1 MFNINDPHEELAPD
15 ARERIEELANVMLGN
30 VDEIAG
36 DPIEA
41 LQSLAAVVAFVLS
54 EGFLSR
60 KSADQ
65 ALAVVMMVVV
75 SSMEQAEKDCNTTWS
90 RGTSH

>member
-1 MFNINDPHEELAPD
+1 MFNISDPHNDLAPD
-15 ARERIEELANVMLGN
+15 ARERIEELANRMLGC
-30 VDEIAG
+30 VDDVAN
-36 DPIEA
+36 DPMEA
-41 LQSLAAVVAFVLS
+41 LQALAAVVAFVIS

-75 SSMEQAEKDCNTTWS
+75 SSMEQAEKDGNTTWS
-90 RGTSH
+90 KKTAH

>member
-1 MFNINDPHEELAPD
+1 MFNISDPHNDLAPD
-15 ARERIEELANVMLGN
+15 ARERIEDLANKMLGS
-30 VDEIAG
+30 VDEVAN
-36 DPIEA
+36 DPMEA
-41 LQSLAAVVAFVLS
+41 LQALAAVLAFVIS

-75 SSMEQAEKDCNTTWS
+75 SSMEQAEQDGNTCWS
-90 RGTSH
+90 QKTTH

>member
-1 MFNINDPHEELAPD
+1 MFNINDPHADLAPD
-15 ARERIEELANVMLGN
+15 ARERIEELANRMLGS
-30 VDEIAG
+30 VDDIAQ
-36 DPIEA
+36 DPLEA
-41 LQSLAAVVAFVLS
+41 LQALAAVIAFVIS

-75 SSMEQAEKDCNTTWS
+75 SSMEQAEKDGNTVWS
-90 RGTSH
+90 QKTTH

>member
-1 MFNINDPHEELAPD
+1 MFNINDPHADLAPD
-15 ARERIEELANVMLGN
+15 ARERIEELANCMLGS
-30 VDEIAG
+30 VDDVAQ
-36 DPIEA
+36 DPLEA
-41 LQSLAAVVAFVLS
+41 LQALAAVVAFVIS

-75 SSMEQAEKDCNTTWS
+75 SSVEQAEKDGNTIWS
-90 RGTSH
+90 QKTTH

>member
-1 MFNINDPHEELAPD
+1 MFNINDPHADLAPD
-15 ARERIEELANVMLGN
+15 ARERIEELANRMLGS
-30 VDEIAG
+30 VDDVAQ
-36 DPIEA
+36 DPLEA
-41 LQSLAAVVAFVLS
+41 LQALAAVIAFVIS

-75 SSMEQAEKDCNTTWS
+75 SSMEQAEKDGNTVWS
-90 RGTSH
+90 QKTTH

>member
-1 MFNINDPHEELAPD
+1 MFNINDPHADLAPD
-15 ARERIEELANVMLGN
+15 ARERIEDLANKMLGS
-30 VDEIAG
+30 VDDVAS
-36 DPIEA
+36 DPMEA
-41 LQSLAAVVAFVLS
+41 LQALAAVLAFVLS

-75 SSMEQAEKDCNTTWS
+75 SSVEQAEQDGNTIWS
-90 RGTSH
+90 QKTTH

>member
-1 MFNINDPHEELAPD
+1 MFNIRDPHEELAPEV
-15 ARERIEELANVMLGN
+15 RERIEELANKMLGN
-30 VDEIAG
+30 VDEVAE
-36 DPIEA
+36 DPLEA
-41 LQSLAAVVAFVLS
+41 LQALAAVVSFVIS

-75 SSMEQAEKDCNTTWS
+75 SSMEQAEKDGNTSWCRT
-90 RGTSH
+90 TAH

>member
-1 MFNINDPHEELAPD
+1 MFNVSDPHNDLAPD
-15 ARERIEELANVMLGN
+15 ARERIEELANRMLGS
-30 VDEIAG
+30 VDDVAQ
-36 DPIEA
+36 DPLEA
-41 LQSLAAVVAFVLS
+41 LQALAAVIAFVIS

-75 SSMEQAEKDCNTTWS
+75 SSMEQAEKDGNTIWS
-90 RGTSH
+90 QKTTH

>member
-1 MFNINDPHEELAPD
+1 MFNISDPQNELEPD
-15 ARERIEELANVMLGN
+15 ARERIEELANRMLGS
-30 VDEIAG
+30 VDDVAH
-36 DPIEA
+36 DPLEA
-41 LQSLAAVVAFVLS
+41 LQALAAVIAFVIS

-75 SSMEQAEKDCNTTWS
+75 SSVEQAEKDGNTTWS
-90 RGTSH
+90 QKTTH

>member
-1 MFNINDPHEELAPD
+1 MFNINDPHADLAPD
-15 ARERIEELANVMLGN
+15 ARERIEELANRMLGS
-30 VDEIAG
+30 VDDVAQ
-36 DPIEA
+36 DPLEA
-41 LQSLAAVVAFVLS
+41 LQALAAVVAFVIS

-75 SSMEQAEKDCNTTWS
+75 SSVEQAEKDGNTIWS
-90 RGTSH
+90 QKTTH

>member
-1 MFNINDPHEELAPD
+1 MFNISDPQNEIAPE
-15 ARERIEELANVMLGN
+15 ARERIEELANRMLGS
-30 VDEIAG
+30 VDDVAQ
-36 DPIEA
+36 DPLEA
-41 LQSLAAVVAFVLS
+41 LQALAAVIAFVIS

-75 SSMEQAEKDCNTTWS
+75 SSMEQAEKDGNTIWS
-90 RGTSH
+90 QKTTH

>member
-1 MFNINDPHEELAPD
+1 MFNINDPHADLAPD
-15 ARERIEELANVMLGN
+15 ARERIEELANRMLGS
-30 VDEIAG
+30 VDDVAQ
-36 DPIEA
+36 DPLEA
-41 LQSLAAVVAFVLS
+41 LQALAAVIAFVIS

-75 SSMEQAEKDCNTTWS
+75 SSVEQAEKDGNTVWS
-90 RGTSH
+90 QKTTH

>member
-1 MFNINDPHEELAPD
+1 MFNINDPHADLAPD
-15 ARERIEELANVMLGN
+15 ARERIEELANRMLGS
-30 VDEIAG
+30 VDDVAQ
-36 DPIEA
+36 DPLEA
-41 LQSLAAVVAFVLS
+41 LQALAAVVAFVIS

-75 SSMEQAEKDCNTTWS
+75 SSMEQAEKDGNTVWS
-90 RGTSH
+90 QKTTH

>member
-1 MFNINDPHEELAPD
+1 MFNINDPHADLAPD
-15 ARERIEELANVMLGN
+15 ARERIEELANRMLGS
-30 VDEIAG
+30 VDDVAH
-36 DPIEA
+36 DPLEA
-41 LQSLAAVVAFVLS
+41 LQALAAVVAFVIS

-75 SSMEQAEKDCNTTWS
+75 SSVEQAEKDGNTTWS
-90 RGTSH
+90 QKTTH

>member
-1 MFNINDPHEELAPD
+1 MFNISDPQAELEPD
-15 ARERIEELANVMLGN
+15 AKERIEELANRMLGS
-30 VDEIAG
+30 VDDVAH
-36 DPIEA
+36 DPLEA
-41 LQSLAAVVAFVLS
+41 LQALAAVVAFVIS

-75 SSMEQAEKDCNTTWS
+75 SSLDQAEKDGNTTWS
-90 RGTSH
+90 RTTAH

>member
-1 MFNINDPHEELAPD
+1 MFNISDPKNDLAPD
-15 ARERIEELANVMLGN
+15 ARERIEELANRMLGS
-30 VDEIAG
+30 VDDVAQ
-36 DPIEA
+36 DPLEA
-41 LQSLAAVVAFVLS
+41 LQALAAVIAFVIS

-75 SSMEQAEKDCNTTWS
+75 SSMEQAEKDGNTIWS
-90 RGTSH
+90 QKTTH

>member
-1 MFNINDPHEELAPD
+1 MFNISDPQNELEPD
-15 ARERIEELANVMLGN
+15 ARERIEELANRMLGS
-30 VDEIAG
+30 VDDVAH
-36 DPIEA
+36 DPLEA
-41 LQSLAAVVAFVLS
+41 LQALAAVIAFVIS

-75 SSMEQAEKDCNTTWS
+75 SSVEQAERDGNTTWS
-90 RGTSH
+90 QKTTH